1 MTHQATGQDYLK
13 LHFLVFLWGFT
24 AVLGKLVSIPS
35 LEMVFYR
42 TLLAA
47 LGMGFLILMARGSFT
62 VSKSDLVKLLLT
74 GLVVA
79 IHWLTFFSSGRVS
92 NPSTSLVGFAT
103 CSFWAAIL
111 EPLAK
116 RQKIQWLEITLGLMV
131 VGGLAIIF
139 TFDFQY
145 AWGLFLGILSGLT
158 AAIFSIINSKIVSR
172 LNARI
177 ITFYE
182 MAGACLFVMLLFPA
196 YQYYWAEG
204 GSLRLIP
211 AAMDWVYIAIMA
223 WACSVYAYSV
233 AINLTKKL
241 SVFFIQLALN
251 LEPVY
256 GIVLAIIVFGQQ
268 EVMGW
273 NFYLGTFIILTAVAS
288 YPFLKRLQI
297 SNSRS
302 PIQNP

>member
-1 MTHQATGQDYLK
+1 MIATTKDYIQ

-35 LEMVFYR
+35 VEMVFYR

-47 LGMGFLILMARGSFT
+47 TGMAVLILVVRGTFV
-62 VSKSDLVKLLLT
+62 VSKSDFIKIMLT
-74 GLVVA
+74 GFIVA
-79 IHWLTFFSSGRVS
+79 IHWLTFFGSGRVS

-103 CSFWAAIL
+103 CSFWAALI
-111 EPLAK
+111 EPIAK
-116 RQKIQWLEITLGLMV
+116 RKKIQLLEIGLGLV
-131 VGGLAIIF
+131 VIIGLYIIF
-139 TFDFQY
+139 AGDFQY
-145 AWGLFLGILSGLT
+145 PLGMFLGIISGLT
-158 AAIFSIINSKIVSR
+158 AAMFSVINSKLVVR
-172 LNARI
+172 VNAHT

-182 MAGACLFVMLLFPA
+182 MASACVIIFLFFPL
-196 YQYYWAEG
+196 YQNTWADDG
-204 GSLRLIP
+204 QLDLVPLWS
-211 AAMDWVYIAIMA
+211 DWIYIAIMA

-256 GIVLAIIVFGQQ
+256 GITLALLVFGDK

-273 NFYLGTFIILTAVAS
+273 NFYAGTIIIISAVAL
-288 YPFLKRLQI
+288 YPILKKRTETQFK
-297 SNSRS
+297 
-302 PIQNP
+302 